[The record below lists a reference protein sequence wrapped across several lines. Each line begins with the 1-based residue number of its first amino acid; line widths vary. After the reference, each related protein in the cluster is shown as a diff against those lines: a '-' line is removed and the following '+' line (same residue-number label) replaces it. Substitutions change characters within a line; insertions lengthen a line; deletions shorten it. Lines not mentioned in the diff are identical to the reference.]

1 VELSGLYGRTD
12 SNCVLTF
19 HLSSAGG
26 KERRDIHA
34 ISSRICRDTLF
45 QGGVK
50 AQDLGRVEIIDT
62 IRLAPLVL
70 DAGLSVW
77 LLEKGVVDQQARR
90 SSHDT
95 ENRVR

>member
-1 VELSGLYGRTD
+1 MAKSAE
-12 SNCVLTF
+12 TF
-19 HLSSAGG
+19 TQYHRVFVVTHS
-26 KERRDIHA
+26 
-34 ISSRICRDTLF
+34 F
-45 QGGVK
+45 QGEVK